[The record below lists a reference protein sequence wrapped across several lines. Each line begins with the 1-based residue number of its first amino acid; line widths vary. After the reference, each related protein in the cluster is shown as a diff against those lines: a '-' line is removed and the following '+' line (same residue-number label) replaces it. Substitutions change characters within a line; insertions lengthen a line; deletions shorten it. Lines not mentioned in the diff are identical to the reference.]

1 MRIFC
6 FLGKR
11 GRRELAGIRRYD
23 IIEIVN
29 SFRYFNHIIEHAVET
44 SADVK

>member
-11 GRRELAGIRRYD
+11 GQRGLAGIRRYD
-23 IIEIVN
+23 IVETAN
-29 SFRYFNHIIEHAVET
+29 RFRDLNHIIEHAVET
-44 SADVK
+44 LADVK

>member
-11 GRRELAGIRRYD
+11 GRRGLAGIRRYD

-29 SFRYFNHIIEHAVET
+29 RFRDLDHIIEHAAET

>member
-11 GRRELAGIRRYD
+11 GRRGLAGIRRND
-23 IIEIVN
+23 IVETAN
-29 SFRYFNHIIEHAVET
+29 RFRYFNHIIEHTVET

>member
-11 GRRELAGIRRYD
+11 GRRGLAGIRRYD

-29 SFRYFNHIIEHAVET
+29 RFRYFNHIIEHAVET
-44 SADVK
+44 LADVK